1 MNQLIPAKKDGEN
14 SDTLRIKTTL
24 TGGLAERQIYSP
36 FFYPAAVRAAASR
49 NTSTAESL
57 IVIHKLKK

>member
-36 FFYPAAVRAAASR
+36 FFLPSSGSGCCITEYQHGRKPDRYTQA
-49 NTSTAESL
+49 
-57 IVIHKLKK
+57 